1 MPTGASTQSFRVI
14 SVAGPE
20 MQYISDARFEL
31 RNDITLVPGE
41 YSNIAVSLADPERSG
56 FGDRFRWRLR
66 EDGGP
71 PAGRSEDCFMIDELG
86 NCADTI
92 SLDIHGEISYP
103 SRTVEVLL
111 QASSLLSL
119 MA

>member
-1 MPTGASTQSFRVI
+1 
-14 SVAGPE
+14 
-20 MQYISDARFEL
+20 MQYISDARFEV

-41 YSNIAVSLADPERSG
+41 YSNIAVSLAHPSVRDSENV
-56 FGDRFRWRLR
+56 RWRLR
-66 EDGGP
+66 KVGGS

-92 SLDIHGEISYP
+92 SLYIHGEISYS
-103 SRTVEVLL
+103 SRTVEALL